1 LAKRKQKKTI
11 ARREPIVMASAPKKK
26 KILIWGDSP
35 TVNTGFGKVIKNLFQ
50 EANSKYD
57 IGILGINENGI
68 RKFDTKKWFIYPTDP
83 TDPFGQK
90 RLPIVLN
97 DFKPDLIFLLQDI
110 FNIETVLPIIKKSYG
125 ADVPIIAYFPVDG
138 GPYSTSWS
146 GVFAQAQIQGVFGP
160 HRIVFD
166 TTAPNVTK
174 ILSYSEFANNEM
186 RKAFPG
192 VEKVQDGF
200 EVLYHGVD
208 LDTYFPMEEEVV
220 TKIREDLKWSNKFML
235 CCINRFQPRKQV
247 SLLLKTVGLIVNGY
261 KKCKCGN
268 FYLSKNISCDLNM
281 CGPEDVLEVVE
292 PNILVGLYLHMNRNE
307 IVMGPKDSP
316 TAPLEAHASSAG
328 FTQDHVNENLYLVNR
343 NIIGEPYTEEELNAL
358 YNAANLNV
366 SSAVGEG
373 AGLSLLEAS
382 AAGTTSVAPRN
393 SAIPEQIGDTGRLVS
408 NSGFVNM
415 AYDNAQFRPLVSIP
429 DFVKVIEEEFD
440 KWDTNG
446 QERLLNMGAVERMR
460 KDFNWEDKRAQLMNA
475 IQEAFDFEAPL

>member
-1 LAKRKQKKTI
+1 
-11 ARREPIVMASAPKKK
+11 
-26 KILIWGDSP
+26 
-35 TVNTGFGKVIKNLFQ
+35 
-50 EANSKYD
+50 
-57 IGILGINENGI
+57 
-68 RKFDTKKWFIYPTDP
+68 
-83 TDPFGQK
+83 
-90 RLPIVLN
+90 
-97 DFKPDLIFLLQDI
+97 
-110 FNIETVLPIIKKSYG
+110 
-125 ADVPIIAYFPVDG
+125 
-138 GPYSTSWS
+138 
-146 GVFAQAQIQGVFGP
+146 
-160 HRIVFD
+160 
-166 TTAPNVTK
+166 
-174 ILSYSEFANNEM
+174 
-186 RKAFPG
+186 
-192 VEKVQDGF
+192 
-200 EVLYHGVD
+200 
-208 LDTYFPMEEEVV
+208 
-220 TKIREDLKWSNKFML
+220 
-235 CCINRFQPRKQV
+235 
-247 SLLLKTVGLIVNGY
+247 
-261 KKCKCGN
+261 
-268 FYLSKNISCDLNM
+268 M